1 MVALLILCLTA
12 LLNCLASLSL
22 KAAASSEVPNL
33 STVNAISAALIGF
46 GPYVR
51 FMLLAILFWVSAFFV
66 YFWALRTWPASQAY
80 AITTGITIKKTSKT
94 KRCLSTGRAGD
105 AGGDGKL
112 AAGAVVPGGGGG
124 GALGA

>member
-80 AITTGITIKKTSKT
+80 AITTGITISGLL
-94 KRCLSTGRAGD
+94 LSEILVQHRTMS
-105 AGGDGKL
+105 L
-112 AAGAVVPGGGGG
+112 AALIGVGLVTVGV
-124 GALGA
+124 ALISRESLGQF